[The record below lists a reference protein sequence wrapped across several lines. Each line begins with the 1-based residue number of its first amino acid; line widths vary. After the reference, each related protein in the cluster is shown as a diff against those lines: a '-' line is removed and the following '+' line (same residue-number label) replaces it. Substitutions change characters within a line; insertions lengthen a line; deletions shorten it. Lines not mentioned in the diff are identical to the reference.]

1 MDAAQGGRHTSSDG
15 TTAGLVLAEGLECA
29 GEVTVEHGALRDEAA
44 AAGGAGENDVAGTE
58 LVAAVIPRM
67 AAATVPEGAAAA
79 ASAAETA
86 AAGPVPAGG
95 SAAAFGGG
103 STSPSATPRVAQSE
117 ADEPTLGAD
126 QEQTAE
132 VALSVSPA
140 PVTAAVL
147 AAAVSAATG
156 EQDGAQTA
164 EDVTT
169 AAASAE
175 TPVAAVAANRQEHG
189 QAEGE
194 IPGRANGD
202 SSGAA
207 RAKSKK
213 KLRAQPAPRRP
224 GAGLGPGSP
233 GPLLGWLLQGQPPSE
248 RAHRSSSA
256 HTQEAGGVSGL
267 NEAANETTATHQA
280 DQPASNQDNRAD
292 VHLPPSPVAPAAEGV
307 ATRRSARL
315 GTVTWGPPRGGR
327 TPWMPAGRAGLEAT
341 AQSAPVAGRGL
352 RGMGRGRRGGGRG
365 GVARLGGAEIQART
379 GPWRERHDRPEASE
393 AAANGDEAGSA
404 EENGDP
410 EFMCGEEPGP
420 ESEEVSL
427 ENEEEAGRGRN
438 RARGTGEGV
447 EGETSHA
454 VGVTVPAAAVANEV
468 KSPAALAEDDAIWQ
482 IAGTCMGDPAI
493 PPKADAA
500 SATRASHWQPMG
512 IN

>member
-1 MDAAQGGRHTSSDG
+1 M
-15 TTAGLVLAEGLECA
+15 AGLVLAEGLERA
-29 GEVTVEHGALRDEAA
+29 GEVTVERGASRDVAA

-58 LVAAVIPRM
+58 LVAAAAPRM
-67 AAATVPEGAAAA
+67 AAAMVREVAAAA
-79 ASAAETA
+79 ASAAATA
-86 AAGPVPAGG
+86 VGLVPAGV

-103 STSPSATPRVAQSE
+103 STSPSATPRVAQPGAE
-117 ADEPTLGAD
+117 EPSPGAD
-126 QEQTAE
+126 KEQTAKA
-132 VALSVSPA
+132 VLSASPA

-147 AAAVSAATG
+147 AAAMSAATG
-156 EQDGAQTA
+156 EQGGAPSA
-164 EDVTT
+164 EDVMT
-169 AAASAE
+169 AAACAE
-175 TPVAAVAANRQEHG
+175 TPVDAVAANRQERA

-194 IPGRANGD
+194 IPGRAHVE

-207 RAKSKK
+207 QGKSKK

-248 RAHRSSSA
+248 RAHRSPSA
-256 HTQEAGGVSGL
+256 HTQEARGVSGL
-267 NEAANETTATHQA
+267 NEAATETTATGQA
-280 DQPASNQDNRAD
+280 EQPASNQDNGAR
-292 VHLPPSPVAPAAEGV
+292 VHSPPSPVAPATEGV

-341 AQSAPVAGRGL
+341 ARSAPVAGRGL
-352 RGMGRGRRGGGRG
+352 RGMGRGRRGGARG

-379 GPWRERHDRPEASE
+379 GPWRERHDRPEVSE

-410 EFMCGEEPGP
+410 DFMCGEEPGS

-427 ENEEEAGRGRN
+427 ENEEEVGRGRN
-438 RARGTGEGV
+438 RARGTGEGAD
-447 EGETSHA
+447 GETSHA
-454 VGVTVPAAAVANEV
+454 VGGSVPAAAVANEV
-468 KSPAALAEDDAIWQ
+468 KSPATLAEDDAIWQ
-482 IAGTCMGDPAI
+482 IAGTWTMDLLQRMDQPMPRCMGDPAI
-493 PPKADAA
+493 PPEADAA
-500 SATRASHWQPMG
+500 STTRASHWQPMG

>member
-1 MDAAQGGRHTSSDG
+1 MGGRHTSSDG
-15 TTAGLVLAEGLECA
+15 TSAGLVLAEGLERA
-29 GEVTVEHGALRDEAA
+29 GEVTVERGASRVEAA

-58 LVAAVIPRM
+58 LVAAVMPRM
-67 AAATVPEGAAAA
+67 AAATVPEVAFAA
-79 ASAAETA
+79 ASAAET

-103 STSPSATPRVAQSE
+103 LTSPSATPRAAQSE
-117 ADEPTLGAD
+117 AEEPSLGAD

-132 VALSVSPA
+132 AALSASPA

-156 EQDGAQTA
+156 EQGGASTA
-164 EDVTT
+164 EDVMT
-169 AAASAE
+169 AAACAE

-189 QAEGE
+189 QAEGK

-207 RAKSKK
+207 QAKLKK

-233 GPLLGWLLQGQPPSE
+233 GPLLGWLLQVQPPSE

-256 HTQEAGGVSGL
+256 HTQEARGVSGL

-280 DQPASNQDNRAD
+280 DQPASNQDNGAG

-341 AQSAPVAGRGL
+341 ARSAPMAGRGL
-352 RGMGRGRRGGGRG
+352 RGMGRGRRGGGRE
-365 GVARLGGAEIQART
+365 GVARLRGAEIQART
-379 GPWRERHDRPEASE
+379 GPWRERHNRPKVSD

-410 EFMCGEEPGP
+410 DFMCGEEPGP

-427 ENEEEAGRGRN
+427 ENEEEVGRGRN

-454 VGVTVPAAAVANEV
+454 VGGTVPAAAVANEV
-468 KSPAALAEDDAIWQ
+468 KSPATLAEDDAIW
-482 IAGTCMGDPAI
+482 CMGDPAI
-493 PPKADAA
+493 PPEADAA